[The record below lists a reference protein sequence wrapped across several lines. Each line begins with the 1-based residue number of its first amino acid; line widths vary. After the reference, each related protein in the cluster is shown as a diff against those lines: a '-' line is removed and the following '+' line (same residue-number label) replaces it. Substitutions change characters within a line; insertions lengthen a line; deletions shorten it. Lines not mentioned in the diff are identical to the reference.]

1 MHKYLR
7 IFVAGIAML
16 CALAVFAGCDAGSN
30 GPVATDL
37 STGSGYRIQLASS
50 FNSVKVGGSSTLTV
64 VIFEP
69 DGTPIRDGEDVSFA
83 SSEKG
88 SFSDNT
94 VKTSGGTAV
103 VTYTAGDY
111 PMKYDSVSA
120 TCHGATAVLQIL
132 IVPENY

>member
-7 IFVAGIAML
+7 FFVAGIAL
-16 CALAVFAGCDAGSN
+16 IFALAVLSGCDAGSN
-30 GPVATDL
+30 GSVATDL
-37 STGSGYRIQLASS
+37 SSGSGYRIQLASS
-50 FNSVKVGGSSTLTV
+50 LESVKVGGSSTLTV
-64 VIFEP
+64 VVFEP
-69 DGTPIRDGEDVSFA
+69 DGTPIRDGEEVSFA

-120 TCHGATAVLQIL
+120 TCHGATAVLQIV
-132 IVPENY
+132 IVPENF